1 MVRRVTM
8 DRYSDIKEKLIEYAN
23 SDEDIKALVAIGSST
38 RDTVKADEYS
48 DLDVLIITD
57 NTKNW
62 FSGEYP
68 ALLGDM
74 RISFIEPTLGG
85 GRERRCIYDEDRD
98 VDMIILTP
106 GQFEAAL
113 VEGVAGMVMNRG
125 YKVMYDSVG
134 FSELI
139 PQYVV
144 AGKSEPDMS
153 EEEFNNM
160 VNDFYFHNIWACKK
174 LKRGEIW
181 SAKMCVDA
189 YLKNYLLKMIELYC
203 YRVCKKDVWHDG
215 RFLDRWAGSEILEQ
229 LKNCFAHY
237 DRDDILRA
245 LRATHNLFDEVAV
258 AVAEAEGYEYPKHAK
273 DCAKAYIG

>member
-1 MVRRVTM
+1 M

-23 SDEDIKALVAIGSST
+23 LDEDIKALVAIGSST

-215 RFLDRWAGSEILEQ
+215 RFLDRWADSEILEQ